1 MPIRRGEE
9 YLESLRDGRCL
20 WLMGQRVEDVTTHP
34 ALAGCAHSVAAVYD
48 LQHEPAHQDLLT
60 MPSPTTGQRV
70 SLAYLLPRSV
80 DELARQRRMY
90 ECLVRRTGGVAARL
104 PQHLATVVIGLY
116 DVRDLLGE
124 ADPIFT
130 EHVTRYVEYCREHD
144 VSIATIFTDPL
155 RHRNHPTT
163 DQEHLRVVERR
174 PDGIVVRGARGVGT
188 QAPYANELL
197 CLTSPRPNLTA
208 EEVVFFATPV
218 NAEGIHLVCRQPLTP
233 PNPEDHPLSPFW
245 DEMDAIVVFDDVFI
259 PWERVFYLR
268 RTDAADPAFEGQLF
282 QGAIGL
288 GPWYVLVRMAVKA
301 EVLLGLC
308 AAITDALDTATQP
321 LVQMALADAMVYL
334 ETLRALIQVA
344 EANAVSS
351 PSGLAQPNPTTALA
365 ARICAIERYPHLLQS
380 IRELCGSGLLMAPGQ
395 ADLKHPEIGPHL
407 HRYVVGKDQGGP
419 EYFRLLKLAWE
430 YACDA
435 FGSRQLLFEM
445 YNVSSLATNKQRL
458 TSAYDTRPFVALA
471 KDIAGI
477 TSRADG
483 GEGEGASAYTA
494 TQETRMN
501 TP

>member
-9 YLESLRDGRCL
+9 YLESLRDGRRL

-34 ALAGCAHSVAAVYD
+34 LLAGCARSVAAVYD
-48 LQHEPAHQDLLT
+48 LQHDPTHQDLLT
-60 MPSPTTGQRV
+60 MPSPATGQRV
-70 SLAYLLPRSV
+70 SLAYLLPHSV

-90 ECLVRRTGGVAARL
+90 ESLVRRAGGVAARL

-124 ADPIFT
+124 ADPAFAG
-130 EHVTRYVEYCREHD
+130 HVARYVEYCRERD
-144 VSIATIFTDPL
+144 VSIATIFSDPL
-155 RHRNHPTT
+155 HHRSHPMT

-174 PDGIVVRGARGVGT
+174 PDGLIVRGARGVGT

-197 CLTSPRPNLTA
+197 CLTSPRPNLKPD
-208 EEVVFFATPV
+208 EVVFFAAPV

-233 PNPEDHPLSPFW
+233 PNPEDHPLSPSW

-268 RTDAADPAFEGQLF
+268 RSQPADPTFEARAF

-308 AAITDALDTATQP
+308 AAITDALGTAAQP

-334 ETLRALIQVA
+334 ETLRALIQAA
-344 EANAVSS
+344 EANPVSS
-351 PSGLAQPNPTTALA
+351 PSGLALPNPTLALA
-365 ARICAIERYPHLLQS
+365 GRICAIERYPHLLQS

-395 ADLKHPEIGPHL
+395 ADLHHPEIGPHL
-407 HRYVVGKDQGGP
+407 HRYVVGKDKGGP

-445 YNVSSLATNKQRL
+445 YNVGSLATNKQRL
-458 TSAYDTRPFVALA
+458 ASSYDTSSVIALA
-471 KDIAGI
+471 RELAGI
-477 TSRADG
+477 PGPVDRG
-483 GEGEGASAYTA
+483 GGQASAA
-494 TQETRMN
+494 SKGMQEI
-501 TP
+501 

>member
-9 YLESLRDGRCL
+9 YLESLRDGRRL
-20 WLMGQRVEDVTTHP
+20 WLLGQRVEDVTTHP
-34 ALAGCAHSVAAVYD
+34 ALAACAHSVAAVYD
-48 LQHEPAHQDLLT
+48 LQHDPAYQELLT
-60 MPSPTTGQRV
+60 MPSPTTGERV

-90 ECLVRRTGGVAARL
+90 EFLVRRTGGVAARL
-104 PQHLATVVIGLY
+104 PQHLATVVIGLE

-124 ADPIFT
+124 ADPAFAPR
-130 EHVTRYVEYCREHD
+130 VTRYVEYCREHD
-144 VSIATIFTDPL
+144 VSIGTIFTDPL
-155 RHRNHPTT
+155 RHRSHPTA

-174 PDGIVVRGARGVGT
+174 PDGIVGRGARGVGT

-197 CLTSPRPNLTA
+197 CLTSPRPNLTP
-208 EEVVFFATPV
+208 EEVVYFATPV
-218 NAEGIHLVCRQPLTP
+218 NTKGIHLVCRQPLTP
-233 PNPEDHPLSPFW
+233 SNPEDHPLSASW

-268 RTDAADPAFEGQLF
+268 RSQAADLAFEGQVF

-308 AAITDALDTATQP
+308 AAITDALGTASQP
-321 LVQMALADAMVYL
+321 LVQTALADAMVYL
-334 ETLRALIQVA
+334 ETLRALIQTA
-344 EANAVSS
+344 EANPIHS
-351 PSGLAQPNPTTALA
+351 PSGMALPNPTTALA
-365 ARICAIERYPHLLQS
+365 ARICAIERYPHLLQI

-395 ADLKHPEIGPHL
+395 ADLNHPEIGPHL
-407 HRYVVGKDQGGP
+407 HRYVMGKDKGSP
-419 EYFRLLKLAWE
+419 EYFRLLKLAGE

-458 TSAYDTRPFVALA
+458 ASSYDTTPFIALA
-471 KDIAGI
+471 KELAGI
-477 TSRADG
+477 T
-483 GEGEGASAYTA
+483 GAHMFTDLAV
-494 TQETRMN
+494 
-501 TP
+501 